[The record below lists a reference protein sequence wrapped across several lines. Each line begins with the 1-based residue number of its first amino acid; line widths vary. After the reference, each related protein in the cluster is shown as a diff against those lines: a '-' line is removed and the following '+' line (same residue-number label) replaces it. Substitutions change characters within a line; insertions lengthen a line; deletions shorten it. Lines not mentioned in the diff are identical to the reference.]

1 MTVGI
6 VSVVVVV
13 IVATFV
19 NSECV
24 ARSQCYDE
32 TLLVSLVHE
41 ISSMVQSAFIVW
53 AGLFLKSNDGLR
65 ETPP

>member
-1 MTVGI
+1 MWLSLLF
-6 VSVVVVV
+6 VS
-13 IVATFV
+13 TFV
-19 NSECV
+19 SRECV

-65 ETPP
+65 ETPS